1 MSDEITSMTETER
14 KYDVNEDA
22 PAPELSGFPVRRTE
36 EPDRLHATY
45 YDTEDGALAAE
56 RMVLRR
62 RTGGHDSGWH
72 LKTPAEEGR
81 TEYHAGLS
89 DDVPPALLEMVGDAL
104 AGRPLVPTADIR
116 TERTL
121 TFVLDDEGHEIA
133 EVADDRVQATDLRA
147 DVVRTWREWEVELLD
162 GAPSDPDERTL
173 LLDRLEATVLEEG
186 AEPAAATSKFAR
198 ATGRATLGSVT
209 DTDAEGVGEDL
220 AAADPA
226 SGVSLQHEGEP
237 GSSAQEAALDAP
249 D

>member
-14 KYDVNEDA
+14 KYDVREDA

-36 EPDRLHATY
+36 APDRLHATY
-45 YDTEDGALAAE
+45 YDTEDGALAAQ

-62 RTGGHDSGWH
+62 RTGGHDEGWH
-72 LKTPAEEGR
+72 LKTPSDAGR

-89 DDVPPALLEMVGDAL
+89 DEVPPALLDMVGDAL

-121 TFVLDDEGHEIA
+121 TFVLDDEGQEIA
-133 EVADDRVQATDLRA
+133 EVADDRVEATDLRA
-147 DVVRTWREWEVELLD
+147 DLVRSWREWEVELLD
-162 GAPSDPDERTL
+162 AGPSDPDQRTL
-173 LLDRLEATVLEEG
+173 LLDRLGATLLEEG
-186 AEPAAATSKFAR
+186 AQPAAATSKFAR
-198 ATGRATLGSVT
+198 ATGRPSLGSDKYV
-209 DTDAEGVGEDL
+209 EGEGEDL
-220 AAADPA
+220 AHPDPA
-226 SGVSLQHEGEP
+226 SGVSLQHEGER

>member
-14 KYDVNEDA
+14 KYDVHEDA
-22 PAPELSGFPVRRTE
+22 REPELSGFPLQRTE

-45 YDTEDGALAAE
+45 YDTEDGALAAQ

-62 RTGGHDSGWH
+62 RTGGHDEGWH

-89 DDVPPALLEMVGDAL
+89 DEVPPALLEMVSEAL
-104 AGRPLVPTADIR
+104 GGRPLVPTAEIR
-116 TERTL
+116 TERIL
-121 TFVLDDEGHEIA
+121 TFVLDDEGRQIA
-133 EVADDRVQATDLRA
+133 EVADDRVEATDLRA
-147 DVVRTWREWEVELLD
+147 DVTRTWREWEVELLD
-162 GAPSDPDERTL
+162 AGPSDPVQRTL
-173 LLDRLEATVLEEG
+173 LLDRLEATLLEEG
-186 AEPAAATSKFAR
+186 AQPAAATSKFAR
-198 ATGRATLGSVT
+198 ATGRPSLGSPAYV
-209 DTDAEGVGEDL
+209 EGEGEDL

-226 SGVSLQHEGEP
+226 SGVSLQHEGEL